1 MYSGNES
8 QIIKFRDNAFEE
20 YHSYPLFLEKVER
33 KYGTSVV
40 NNIKEMLKIKLK
52 RKIVEEEIK

>member
-52 RKIVEEEIK
+52 RKIIL